1 MKITGTK
8 GYIQIEDDDGTVA
21 RFDGESCLGG
31 FYAYADFVCWV
42 RYQGEKT
49 EVYRSNDAFIWM
61 AVVVLS
67 LCFSALLIEILDV
80 ADPVY
85 SLVVNSAA
93 GRSAI
98 LLLFYN
104 FMARRFRIVAEGDVM
119 TVTPGLGRAYS
130 FPVSEIVRV
139 LRETEPDFGWQTT
152 KKITIDTGYRQISLN
167 RGMDGIDDMDA
178 YLIRHI
184 DREKIITKEVK
195 HKYGSV

>member
-93 GRSAI
+93 GQSAI

-104 FMARRFRIVAEGDVM
+104 LMARRFRIVAEGDVM

>member
-1 MKITGTK
+1 M
-8 GYIQIEDDDGTVA
+8 
-21 RFDGESCLGG
+21 
-31 FYAYADFVCWV
+31 
-42 RYQGEKT
+42 
-49 EVYRSNDAFIWM
+49 
-61 AVVVLS
+61 
-67 LCFSALLIEILDV
+67 

-93 GRSAI
+93 GLSAI

-195 HKYGSV
+195 YKYGSV

>member
-93 GRSAI
+93 GLSAI

-184 DREKIITKEVK
+184 DREKIITKEIK